1 MLSALLVSILRRS
14 ALLRENEARH
24 GGKSKDRN
32 VRQAAYKYLAIK
44 TSKSLL
50 LYAHSRKGAPMNLR
64 VTAQNEFRDAKHKV
78 TEPKLFSPLGGRS
91 WPPGCRHVN
100 QQHRPLMPISY
111 DLGNIRRTFNA
122 RYYCTL

>member
-32 VRQAAYKYLAIK
+32 VRQAACKYLAIK

-64 VTAQNEFRDAKHKV
+64 VTAQNESRDAKHKV

-91 WPPGCRHVN
+91 WPPGYRHVSV
-100 QQHRPLMPISY
+100 L
-111 DLGNIRRTFNA
+111 
-122 RYYCTL
+122 